1 MCSKERQPTFPLASP
16 TPRKTDGSI
25 FAAGIFVRSFH
36 FMGRKQDVLR
46 IHYEMIEFNGLQIRF
61 EGDGFSIGRAKV
73 ART

>member
-1 MCSKERQPTFPLASP
+1 MQNSTSTFPLAPPPPLGKHS
-16 TPRKTDGSI
+16 SI

-46 IHYEMIEFNGLQIRF
+46 IHYEMIEFNRLQTRF
-61 EGDGFSIGRAKV
+61 ERENFSIHSAKA